1 MEKKIKVLVAKPGLD
16 GHEMGARLI
25 TRCLMDA
32 GMEVVYT
39 GTRQTPEMV
48 VAAALQEDVD
58 LVALSF
64 LSGSHKELTKEVVR
78 LMKEKGLEDAA
89 LMVGGII
96 PVKDIEFLKSLGVFA
111 VMGPGSDT
119 RMITQTVL
127 DAIRQKKGAG
137 GSKSE
142 WDADKRR

>member
-1 MEKKIKVLVAKPGLD
+1 MEKRIKVLMAKPGLD

-25 TRCLMDA
+25 TRCLTEA

-64 LSGSHKELTKEVVR
+64 LSGSHRELTAGVVR
-78 LMKEKGLEDAA
+78 LMKEKGLEDVA

-96 PVKDIEFLKSLGVFA
+96 PVKDIELLKSLGAYA

-119 RMITQTVL
+119 RVITRTVL
-127 DAIRQKKGAG
+127 DAVRHKKGQ
-137 GSKSE
+137 
-142 WDADKRR
+142 ADKK

>member
-1 MEKKIKVLVAKPGLD
+1 MEKKIKVLMAKPGLD

-25 TRCLMDA
+25 TRCLMEA

-64 LSGSHKELTKEVVR
+64 LSGSHRELTAEVVR
-78 LMKEKGLEDAA
+78 LMKEKELEDVA

-96 PVKDIEFLKSLGVFA
+96 PVRDMEFLKSLGAYA

-119 RMITQTVL
+119 RVITQTVL
-127 DAIRQKKGAG
+127 DAVRHKRGQVDKK
-137 GSKSE
+137 
-142 WDADKRR
+142 

>member
-25 TRCLMDA
+25 TRCLMEA

-39 GTRQTPEMV
+39 GTRQTPEMA

-58 LVALSF
+58 LMALSF
-64 LSGSHKELTKEVVR
+64 LSGSHKELTAEVVR
-78 LMKEKGLEDAA
+78 LMKEKGLEDVA
-89 LMVGGII
+89 LIVGGII
-96 PVKDIEFLKSLGVFA
+96 PAKDIEYLKSLGAYA

-119 RMITQTVL
+119 RAITQTAM
-127 DAIRQKKGAG
+127 DAIRQKRG
-137 GSKSE
+137 
-142 WDADKRR
+142 DVDKE

>member
-1 MEKKIKVLVAKPGLD
+1 MGKKIKVLMAKPGLD

-25 TRCLMDA
+25 TRCLMEA

-64 LSGSHKELTKEVVR
+64 LSGSHKELTAEVVR
-78 LMKEKGLEDAA
+78 LMKEKGLEDVA
-89 LMVGGII
+89 LVVGGII
-96 PVKDIEFLKSLGVFA
+96 PIKDIELLKSLGAYA

-119 RMITQTVL
+119 RVITQTVL
-127 DAIRQKKGAG
+127 DAVRHKIGEVDKK
-137 GSKSE
+137 
-142 WDADKRR
+142 

>member
-1 MEKKIKVLVAKPGLD
+1 MGKKIKVLMAKPGLD

-25 TRCLMDA
+25 TRCLMEA

-64 LSGSHKELTKEVVR
+64 LSGSHKELTAEVVR
-78 LMKEKGLEDAA
+78 LMKEKGLEDVA
-89 LMVGGII
+89 LVVGGII
-96 PVKDIEFLKSLGVFA
+96 PIKDIELLKSLGAYA

-119 RMITQTVL
+119 RVITQTVL
-127 DAIRQKKGAG
+127 DAVRHKRGRVDKK
-137 GSKSE
+137 
-142 WDADKRR
+142 

>member
-1 MEKKIKVLVAKPGLD
+1 MGKKIKVLMAKPGLD

-25 TRCLMDA
+25 TRCLMEA

-64 LSGSHKELTKEVVR
+64 LSGSHKELTAEVVR
-78 LMKEKGLEDAA
+78 LMKEKGLGDVA
-89 LMVGGII
+89 LVVGGII
-96 PVKDIEFLKSLGVFA
+96 PIKDIELLKSLGAYATIGEIYGVLRKVF
-111 VMGPGSDT
+111 GEF
-119 RMITQTVL
+119 
-127 DAIRQKKGAG
+127 KGIP
-137 GSKSE
+137 SIK
-142 WDADKRR
+142 